1 MQTDILFLGSNLTPA
16 NTFSRP
22 LIVKIT
28 HTVSLIQQDISSDS
42 LPVDKGS
49 EFDSDLDQHEHEC
62 LPNSRVDPRDQ
73 VVSWVQSPKGMSMAW
88 LDGMAGTGNVL
99 SDQRRTGR

>member
-1 MQTDILFLGSNLTPA
+1 MDGLRKILRKQPGPIHWPLQAKSVDELVGSP
-16 NTFSRP
+16 R
-22 LIVKIT
+22 
-28 HTVSLIQQDISSDS
+28 QDISSDS